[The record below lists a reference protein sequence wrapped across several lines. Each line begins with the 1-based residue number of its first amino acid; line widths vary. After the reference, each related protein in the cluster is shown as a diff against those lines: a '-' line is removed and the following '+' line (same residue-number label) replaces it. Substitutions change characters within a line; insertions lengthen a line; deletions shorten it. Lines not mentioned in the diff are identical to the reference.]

1 MGFGLATIIETTF
14 THGGVMDH
22 YVALGV
28 FAMYAMSVTLFRLL
42 FYIELPRV
50 RTLKR
55 VWGRTRGVAIY
66 FVTDVLLPLALG
78 IMFLARG
85 LSMTVA

>member
-1 MGFGLATIIETTF
+1 ME
-14 THGGVMDH
+14 HH
-22 YVALGV
+22 VALGV
-28 FAMYAMSVTLFRLL
+28 FAIYAMLVTLVRLL

-55 VWGRTRGVAIY
+55 VWGRTRGVTIY
-66 FVTDVLLPLALG
+66 FITDVVLPLALG

-85 LSMTVA
+85 FSMALVY

>member
-1 MGFGLATIIETTF
+1 ME
-14 THGGVMDH
+14 HH
-22 YVALGV
+22 VALGL
-28 FAMYAMSVTLFRLL
+28 FAIYAMAVTLIRLL

-55 VWGRTRGVAIY
+55 VWGRTRGVMIY
-66 FVTDVLLPLALG
+66 FITDVVLPLTLG

-85 LSMTVA
+85 LSMTVAY

>member
-1 MGFGLATIIETTF
+1 ME
-14 THGGVMDH
+14 HH
-22 YVALGV
+22 VALGL
-28 FAMYAMSVTLFRLL
+28 FAIYAMLVTLVRLL

-55 VWGRTRGVAIY
+55 VWGRTRGVMIY
-66 FVTDVLLPLALG
+66 FITDVVLPLALG

-85 LSMTVA
+85 FSMTLPY

>member
-1 MGFGLATIIETTF
+1 ME
-14 THGGVMDH
+14 HH
-22 YVALGV
+22 VALGV
-28 FAMYAMSVTLFRLL
+28 FAIYAMSVTLFRLL

-50 RTLKR
+50 RTLKQ
-55 VWGRTRGVAIY
+55 VWGRTRGIMIY

-85 LSMTVA
+85 LSMTFV